1 MAAATAVV
9 PDSAG
14 FVARARFAEGT
25 AATPAKGATAATGAA
40 ALGARF
46 GLGAGLLSVTEVS
59 LA

>member
-1 MAAATAVV
+1 MAVAAAGT
-9 PDSAG
+9 PELAG

-25 AATPAKGATAATGAA
+25 AATAATGAA